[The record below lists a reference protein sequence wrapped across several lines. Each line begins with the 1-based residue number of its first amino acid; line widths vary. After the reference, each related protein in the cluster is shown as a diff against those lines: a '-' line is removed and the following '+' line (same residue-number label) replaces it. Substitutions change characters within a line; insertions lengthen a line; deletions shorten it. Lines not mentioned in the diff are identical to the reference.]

1 MPQFKDAQ
9 EMLDNWMT
17 DQVKLSLSD
26 FGTRKLFD
34 ALKRCMWAKT
44 RKSLSNLQFLKETGP
59 QPPSNECLRCTKQ
72 HPGGPDT
79 CRSKDRVSWGYLKNL
94 LFQGEQ
100 RYLRVWFIFMQQHC
114 RRLYL
119 NLPFCRGA
127 EDAEQLDTSI
137 LCIQS
142 WILTTEKELLNTLAW
157 IFTNQV

>member
-59 QPPSNECLRCTKQ
+59 QPPSNECLRCTKR

-79 CRSKDRVSWGYLKNL
+79 CRSKDRVSWGDWLIVIKNS
-94 LFQGEQ
+94 FS
-100 RYLRVWFIFMQQHC
+100 RV
-114 RRLYL
+114 
-119 NLPFCRGA
+119 NK
-127 EDAEQLDTSI
+127 DTYGYGSF
-137 LCIQS
+137 LCNIVGD
-142 WILTTEKELLNTLAW
+142 
-157 IFTNQV
+157 FT